1 MLTVA
6 GAAVRVVWI
15 DFGECFGVDICPGF
29 STPPIGGASLVEYS
43 SLTQG
48 GSVPLVARED

>member
-6 GAAVRVVWI
+6 GAAVRIVWS

-29 STPPIGGASLVEYS
+29 LTPIGGASLVEYS